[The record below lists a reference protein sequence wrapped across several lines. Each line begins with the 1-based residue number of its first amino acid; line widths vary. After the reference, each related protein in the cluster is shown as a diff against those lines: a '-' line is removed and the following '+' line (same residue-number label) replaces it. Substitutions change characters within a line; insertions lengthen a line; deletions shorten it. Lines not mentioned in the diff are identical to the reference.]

1 MQRKWPLNTNIQQ
14 VTTHMHSSFWMF
26 SLNEQHQTLDCFY
39 STRFLS
45 LPWSIKC
52 ITQTSDVNPGFIC
65 TSTHSPSCSAQTGY
79 FSFSDAIWVVLWQCY
94 FVPRTNYCL
103 SSFLRAH
110 SVYFLSLL
118 NLWKKRASL
127 LSCLPTIPLC
137 IPVEYKERGG
147 GRSQPG
153 EDKQI
158 HSEVSC

>member
-52 ITQTSDVNPGFIC
+52 ITQMSDVNPGFFC
-65 TSTHSPSCSAQTGY
+65 TSTHSLSCSAQTGY
-79 FSFSDAIWVVLWQCY
+79 FSFSPMPSGLCCGSAISSRGLTTVSQAFWEHTLYISCHSLTCGRKGQVFSHVCLWSRL
-94 FVPRTNYCL
+94 VSP
-103 SSFLRAH
+103 SSTK
-110 SVYFLSLL
+110 S
-118 NLWKKRASL
+118 K
-127 LSCLPTIPLC
+127 
-137 IPVEYKERGG
+137 G
-147 GRSQPG
+147 GRNQPG